1 MTHDTKY
8 VFLECGCITETP
20 LYDWGKFH
28 DSAPHCPEHY
38 TRLSY
43 KLRLCSRQYTDKCKG
58 WHKVSKKSNKKII
71 ICPTCRPEADRI
83 RSKDTNARVKR
94 TQIRVGTGKRA
105 QAIERD
111 PYDPFQK
118 LKLMVI
124 PKIGDYPELERIVGG
139 VKP

>member
-20 LYDWGKFH
+20 LYDWRIFH

-83 RSKDTNARVKR
+83 RSNDTNARVQR
-94 TQIRVGTGKRA
+94 TREGGGTGKKA

-118 LKLMVI
+118 LKLLAI
-124 PKIGDYPELERIVGG
+124 PKIGDYPELRRIYETSTR
-139 VKP
+139 